1 MDESAAPIAAIVPLV
16 HFSTLDLMVM
26 GVPLVIVFVVAL
38 MMRRYLRSV
47 ADFLA
52 ASRCAGRYV
61 MCVSAAEIGAGVA
74 GLVGGWEVFQ
84 TTGFAIGFWSGYVGF
99 IYFLLALTAV
109 VGYRFR
115 ETRCLTFHQFFE
127 VRYSKGLRVF
137 SSFLNVFSGL
147 FTFGIVPGVSAKFF
161 VYFLGLDPSVTFLGI
176 TVPTFAVIMFFLLLF
191 SLFFALSGGQISVM
205 VTDCV
210 EGVVSN
216 IFYLVVAFALFTTI
230 SYSQMLYAFTNS
242 VPAGKSLVNPFD
254 IGGQQDFN
262 YWYVIL
268 GLFSTLYFWR
278 GGAWNAGFTAAGK
291 SAHESKMAGIIG
303 VWRGMAAGAMGFLI
317 GAGAVMLLRHP
328 DYADKAAQINGYL
341 ATLPTEQWQRM
352 MRIPTA
358 LGLLLPSGA
367 RGALCAITLFGTLA
381 GLGNSM
387 QNFGSVLVQ
396 DVILPFR
403 RRALNP
409 QWHIFWLRASMV
421 LVGAFAFFVS
431 WVWTPPDYLQL
442 ALAVISSLY
451 LGGIGAVVWGGL
463 YWRRSTSQGA
473 WTAMIVGSGLSVLA
487 WFLQTFWN
495 KPPTTTGTGAE
506 TVTTVH
512 FSLNQFLVDRWGAL
526 PQPEFATLVIG
537 WGVIVV
543 GLALAALAIHL
554 IMRDWRKGVMPQVWV
569 GSVVVAAMIS
579 AGIYG
584 VSSPSAASGTLRS
597 VLDQL
602 TGMRIG
608 LCAAAALALVLG
620 QFLIGLFTGD
630 AKWHRRGGVT
640 LVVLILVSVLGAVA
654 RAVVVQLGLTF
665 VTEAGGVPT
674 VSEYLNLLDHW
685 TRFPING
692 QYLSVFSMFFAGSS
706 FIVVSLLT
714 SREPYDLDRMLH
726 RGKYALKDEDAPL
739 RPVVVGGRRT
749 LSSLIGINEY
759 YTRGDK
765 ILHLFTFWWG
775 LWPNAVGIVIIVWN
789 VILFYG
795 IKIGKFTLYQGTGHF
810 WPDNWWWAW
819 WAVTGLF
826 IPLLGGV
833 ITTIWFTWGTT
844 RDLFRLMKA
853 LPTMA
858 VNDADDGMVRDH
870 HNAGESD
877 AKEIAAEED
886 DGGDKK

>member
-16 HFSTLDLMVM
+16 HFTTLDLMVM

-161 VYFLGLDPSVTFLGI
+161 VYFLGLPANLGFFGL
-176 TVPTFAVIMFFLLLF
+176 TYASGAPVLLPTFAVIMFFLLLF

-205 VTDCV
+205 VTDCI

-216 IFYLVVAFALFTTI
+216 VFYLVVAFALFTTI
-230 SYSQMLYAFTNS
+230 SYSQMLYAFTNN
-242 VPAGKSLVNPFD
+242 VQAGKSLVNPFD

-328 DYADKAAQINGYL
+328 DYADKAGQINGYL

-409 QWHIFWLRASMV
+409 QWHIFWLRTSMV
-421 LVGAFAFFVS
+421 VVGAFAFFVS

-495 KPPTTTGTGAE
+495 KPPTEKGGITTA
-506 TVTTVH
+506 H
-512 FSLNQFLVDRWGAL
+512 FSLNQWLVDRWGQL
-526 PQPEFATLVIG
+526 PQPEFASLLIG
-537 WGVIVV
+537 WGTIVV

-554 IMRDWRKGVMPQVWV
+554 IVRDWRKGVMPQVWV
-569 GSVVVAAMIS
+569 GAVAVAAMIA
-579 AGIYG
+579 AGIFG
-584 VSSPSAASGTLRS
+584 VHNPSAASGMLRS
-597 VLDQL
+597 VLDL
-602 TGMRIG
+602 ISTD
-608 LCAAAALALVLG
+608 LLLVCAAVGMLLVVIQLLLG
-620 QFLIGLFTGD
+620 FWTRD
-630 AKWHRRGGVT
+630 ARWLRRGGVT
-640 LVVLILVSVLGAVA
+640 FVVLLLVSILGAVG
-654 RAVVVQLGLTF
+654 RAVVIQLGLTF
-665 VTEAGGVPT
+665 VTEEGTIPT
-674 VSEYLNLLDHW
+674 VSEFLNLLDHW
-685 TRFPING
+685 KRFPING
-692 QYLSVFSMFFAGSS
+692 QYLSVFSMFFAGTS

-726 RGKYALKDEDAPL
+726 RGKYALADEDAPV

-765 ILHLFTFWWG
+765 ILHLFTFYWG
-775 LWPNAVGIVIIVWN
+775 LWPNVAGIVIIVWN
-789 VILFYG
+789 LILHHR
-795 IKIGKFTLYQGTGHF
+795 TGHY
-810 WPDNWWWAW
+810 WPDSWWWGW

-833 ITTIWFTWGTT
+833 ITTVWFTWGTT
-844 RDLFRLMKA
+844 RDLIRLFRV

-877 AKEIAAEED
+877 AKEIAGEEN